1 MSTDLKRDVMN
12 AVYEG
17 YQPTTTVPLPMPPN
31 CGSGV
36 HKPSPSAPSKEEVII
51 RLVESLNIGGE
62 EADYQRVDVA
72 FMQYDQIQKKLNAW
86 KEF

>member
-1 MSTDLKRDVMN
+1 MI
-12 AVYEG
+12 YEGQIIPDG
-17 YQPTTTVPLPMPPN
+17 YQPTTTVPLPVPPN

-36 HKPSPSAPSKEEVII
+36 QKVSPPAPNKEEVII

-62 EADYQRVDVA
+62 ENCYNRVDIA
-72 FMQYDQIQKKLNAW
+72 FRQYDQIQKKLNEW

>member
-1 MSTDLKRDVMN
+1 MSMK
-12 AVYEG
+12 YEG
-17 YQPTTTVPLPMPPN
+17 QIVLDGHQPTTTVPLPMPPN

-36 HKPSPSAPSKEEVII
+36 QKPSPPAPSKEEVII

-62 EADYQRVDVA
+62 EADYKRVDVA
-72 FMQYDQIQKKLNAW
+72 FMQYEQIQKKLNAW

>member
-1 MSTDLKRDVMN
+1 MSTI
-12 AVYEG
+12 YEGHFIPDG
-17 YQPTTTVPLPMPPN
+17 YQPTTTIPLPMPPN

-36 HKPSPSAPSKEEVII
+36 QKPSPPAPSKEEVIV

-62 EADYQRVDVA
+62 EADYKRVDIA
-72 FMQYDQIQKKLNAW
+72 FMQYEQIQKKLNAW

>member
-1 MSTDLKRDVMN
+1 MSMI
-12 AVYEG
+12 YEGQIIPDG

-31 CGSGV
+31 CGSSV
-36 HKPSPSAPSKEEVII
+36 QKPSPPAPSKEEVII

-62 EADYQRVDVA
+62 EADYQRVDIA
-72 FMQYDQIQKKLNAW
+72 FMQYEQIQKKLNAW

>member
-1 MSTDLKRDVMN
+1 MSTDLKQDIMN
-12 AVYEG
+12 AAYDG
-17 YQPTTTVPLPMPPN
+17 YQPTKTVPLPMPPN

-36 HKPSPSAPSKEEVII
+36 QKPLPPAPSKEEVII

-62 EADYQRVDVA
+62 EADYQRVDIA
-72 FMQYDQIQKKLNAW
+72 FMQYEQIQKKLNAW

>member
-1 MSTDLKRDVMN
+1 MSNMI
-12 AVYEG
+12 YEGQIIPDG
-17 YQPTTTVPLPMPPN
+17 YQPTQTVPLPMPPN

-36 HKPSPSAPSKEEVII
+36 QKSSPPALNKEEVII

-62 EADYQRVDVA
+62 EVDFRRVDIA
-72 FMQYDQIQKKLNAW
+72 FMQYEQIQKKLNAW

>member
-1 MSTDLKRDVMN
+1 MSTDLKRDIMN
-12 AVYEG
+12 AAYDG
-17 YQPTTTVPLPMPPN
+17 YQPTKTVPLPMPPN

-36 HKPSPSAPSKEEVII
+36 QKPSPPAPSKEEVII

-62 EADYQRVDVA
+62 ENYYDRVDVA
-72 FMQYDQIQKKLNAW
+72 FMQYAQIEKKLNAW